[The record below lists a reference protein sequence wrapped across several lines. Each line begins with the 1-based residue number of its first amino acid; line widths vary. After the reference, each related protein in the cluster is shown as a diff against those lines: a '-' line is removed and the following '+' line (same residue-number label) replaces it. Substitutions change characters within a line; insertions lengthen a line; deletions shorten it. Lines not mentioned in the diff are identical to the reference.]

1 MRKPFLGLAIA
12 LWIAACA
19 PPAARAEI
27 VDQIV
32 AIVNND
38 AITYS
43 EMRKVLNPI
52 YGQYQKAY
60 QGEELM
66 SKMIK
71 AKNEVLNQLI
81 ENKLLAQEARERE
94 IEIPAKEIDEH
105 IDRIKS
111 RFSSPE
117 EFERVMSAEGM
128 SMDQLRK
135 SVEEQYLIRGLV
147 QRELAPRAVVG
158 PSEIEAYYKGHGA
171 QFQEPEAVQASHVM
185 VKFAEQKTAEK
196 AAEGQPAPAVT
207 PPVDTALQKIK
218 AAREELIKG
227 AKFEDVVKKYS
238 EAPDADEGGDLGT
251 FSRGKMIKEIEDA
264 AFALKPGEIGDVIK
278 TPMGY
283 HVLIVKSKTASR
295 PIPLAEVQKAVEQ
308 EIFQQK
314 TDAMRKDL
322 VVELKKKAFVKILE

>member
-12 LWIAACA
+12 LLIAACA
-19 PPAARAEI
+19 PLAAQAEI

-66 SKMIK
+66 NKMIK

-111 RFSSPE
+111 RFSSAE

-158 PSEIEAYYKGHGA
+158 PSEIEAYYKGHGG
-171 QFQEPEAVQASHVM
+171 QFQEPETVQASHVM
-185 VKFAEQKTAEK
+185 VKFAEQKPVEK
-196 AAEGQPAPAVT
+196 AVEGQPAPASG
-207 PPVDTALQKIK
+207 PSVDTALQKIK
-218 AAREELIKG
+218 EARAELDKG
-227 AKFEDVVKKYS
+227 AKFEDVAKKYS
-238 EAPDADEGGDLGT
+238 DAPDAEDGGDLGT

-264 AFALKPGEIGDVIK
+264 AFALQPGQISEVVK
-278 TPMGY
+278 SPMGY
-283 HVLIVKSKTASR
+283 HVLIVKSKTAAR

-322 VVELKKKAFVKILE
+322 VVELKKKAFVQILE